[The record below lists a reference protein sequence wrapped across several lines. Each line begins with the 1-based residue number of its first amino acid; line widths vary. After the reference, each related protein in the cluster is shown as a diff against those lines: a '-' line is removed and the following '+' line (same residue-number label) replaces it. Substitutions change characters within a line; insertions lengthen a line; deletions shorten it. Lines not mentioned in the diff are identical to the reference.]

1 MTPSPRPRSIT
12 GPLIVVV
19 IGLLFLVNN
28 IWPGALSFSR
38 IGDYWPFLLIAAG
51 LIGLIEVLWRAS
63 HGVNP
68 PPRVFYGAGIFWVL
82 IIGLILSVA
91 SRGHTNWRLGRFG
104 NPAISIFGSDYEY
117 DVNLTQSSRGVTR
130 IVLDNIHGDLSLKG
144 QDSGDVQVTGR
155 KSVRAYNQ
163 GDADRANQQTEVR
176 LERQGDALVLHS
188 DDYAGS
194 RMIQVS
200 ADLDITLPRG
210 VSIESRGR
218 NGDLTIDEID
228 GPFEISGGRGDVRLN
243 HIAKDV
249 KIESARSGDIHVTD
263 SRGAVELDGRGSDIQ
278 MENIAGPVTVN
289 GEFGGTLEFRN
300 LAQPLQFTSQRSEFH
315 AAAVPG
321 SVTIDLGDITL
332 QDVTGP
338 VRFRTAVRDVKAT
351 DVTGDLDL
359 TVDRGDIEITQTK
372 TPLSKIDAHTR
383 NGDIV
388 VAVPANA
395 EFQID
400 ASTAQGDGEND
411 FGDGV
416 RQESSGRGATIKG
429 RVGNGPAITI
439 GTDRGMITLKKS

>member
-1 MTPSPRPRSIT
+1 MI
-12 GPLIVVV
+12 V
-19 IGLLFLVNN
+19 IGLLFLINN
-28 IWPGALSFSR
+28 VWPGALSFSR

-51 LIGLIEVLWRAS
+51 LIGLVEVLWRAS
-63 HGVNP
+63 HGINP

-82 IIGLILSVA
+82 VIGLILSVA
-91 SRGHTNWRLGRFG
+91 SRGHNNWRFGRFG

-117 DVNLTQSSRGVTR
+117 DINLTQSSRGVTR
-130 IVLDNIHGDLSLKG
+130 VVLDNLHGNLSLKG

-155 KSVRAYNQ
+155 KTVRAYNQ
-163 GDADRANQQTEVR
+163 GDADRANQQSQVH
-176 LERQGDALVLHS
+176 LDRQGDSLVLHT
-188 DDYAGS
+188 DDFAGS
-194 RMIQVS
+194 GMIQVS

-218 NGDLTIDEID
+218 NGDLSIDEVD

-249 KIESARSGDIHVTD
+249 KIESTRSGDIHVTD
-263 SRGAVELDGRGSDIQ
+263 SQGGVELDGRGGDIQ
-278 MENIAGPVTVN
+278 MENIAGGVTVN
-289 GEFGGTLEFRN
+289 GEFDGTLGFRN
-300 LAQPLQFTSQRSEFH
+300 LAKPMQFTSQRSEFH

-321 SVTIDLGDITL
+321 SVTIDLGNISL

-338 VRFRTAVRDVKAT
+338 VRFRTAVRDIKAT
-351 DVTGDLDL
+351 DVTGGLDL
-359 TVDRGDIEITQTK
+359 NVDRGDIEITQTK

-383 NGDIV
+383 NGDVV
-388 VAVPANA
+388 VAVPKSA

-429 RVGNGPAITI
+429 GAGSGPLITI
-439 GTDRGMITLKKS
+439 QTDRGMITLKKS